1 MLFSK
6 TGPSEMRFEA
16 PSACRNRMYVLPPD
30 GRTLT
35 PRLGIRLSQTENSR
49 APGRRR
55 AMAAS
60 VNKMMNQG
68 SQIRVAF
75 RNT

>member
-16 PSACRNRMYVLPPD
+16 PSACRNRMYVLLPD

-35 PRLGIRLSQTENSR
+35 EDELDYVLGMTDDVAKVHR
-49 APGRRR
+49 GRRVR
-55 AMAAS
+55 
-60 VNKMMNQG
+60 
-68 SQIRVAF
+68 R
-75 RNT
+75 